1 MNIRNPYFQIV
12 SERNKS
18 EHCRFCQS
26 EVKLTY
32 CDKCHEITKKQCLE
46 CEGYE
51 SDDFTHICE
60 VDVSGFMR
68 E

>member
-1 MNIRNPYFQIV
+1 LNIRNPYFQIV
-12 SERNKS
+12 SERNKN

-26 EVKLTY
+26 DVKLTY
-32 CDKCHEITKKQCLE
+32 CDKCQEITKKQCVE

-51 SDDFTHICE
+51 DDNFEHICE
-60 VDVSGFMR
+60 VDFTGFMR